1 MVSRGGFNA
10 TTLRRKR
17 LGAEK
22 AVESLAALGA
32 DQPDK
37 SLVTKY
43 IGQLVR
49 DGYAEYD
56 MLDNG
61 EVEVRFTSGEIYL
74 LGKTSILRL
83 A

>member
-22 AVESLAALGA
+22 AVESLDALGA

-37 SLVTKY
+37 SLVMKY
-43 IGQLVR
+43 IGQLVA
-49 DGYAEYD
+49 DGYAEWD
-56 MLDNG
+56 IRDNG
-61 EVEVRFTSGEIYL
+61 DVEVRFTSGEVYL
-74 LGKTSILRL
+74 LSKATILRL